1 VVSNSGLLTGINR
14 PGLLKAIVSI
24 ITIVLICEGSRLI
37 IYQSRRWLR
46 VGLRM
51 AIVIH
56 PGLLFVS
63 LVLGLAV
70 LFRQFVATGSLD
82 SSVMMDSNIIV
93 IISLIA
99 PGSNKN

>member
-1 VVSNSGLLTGINR
+1 
-14 PGLLKAIVSI
+14 
-24 ITIVLICEGSRLI
+24 
-37 IYQSRRWLR
+37 
-46 VGLRM
+46 M
-51 AIVIH
+51 AIVI
-56 PGLLFVS
+56 PAGLLFVS